1 MVLISALSPNF
12 LAIAAIPGKFLSGM
26 FLGQHKHQGDLFF
39 FFFGS
44 GVNYFFS
51 PVYAASCFCICSIK
65 TKKRIHNKKKKKK
78 SYIFERILY

>member
-39 FFFGS
+39 FGS

-65 TKKRIHNKKKKKK
+65 TKKRIHNKKKKIII
-78 SYIFERILY
+78 YF

>member
-39 FFFGS
+39 FFFL
-44 GVNYFFS
+44 V
-51 PVYAASCFCICSIK
+51 AASTTFSL
-65 TKKRIHNKKKKKK
+65 R
-78 SYIFERILY
+78 FMLRLAFVFAQ

>member
-39 FFFGS
+39 FFL
-44 GVNYFFS
+44 V
-51 PVYAASCFCICSIK
+51 AASTTFSL
-65 TKKRIHNKKKKKK
+65 R
-78 SYIFERILY
+78 FMLRLAFVFAQ